1 MTRLNEFYPCIQ
13 GEGKFTGTPM
23 WLIRLQGCDVGCPW
37 CDTKESWQEGGKEVE
52 PATFIPA
59 LSATNPAIRWAMIT
73 GGEPCLQDLKP
84 LTTAL
89 YAAGLHTSLETSG
102 TEPLSGTF
110 DWVTISPK
118 INMPGKKRVLV
129 EVLRQAD
136 EVKMP
141 VGCQLD
147 IDNLPDVLKHCR

>member
-1 MTRLNEFYPCIQ
+1 
-13 GEGKFTGTPM
+13 
-23 WLIRLQGCDVGCPW
+23 
-37 CDTKESWQEGGKEVE
+37 
-52 PATFIPA
+52 
-59 LSATNPAIRWAMIT
+59 
-73 GGEPCLQDLKP
+73 
-84 LTTAL
+84 
-89 YAAGLHTSLETSG
+89 
-102 TEPLSGTF
+102 LSGTF

-147 IDNLPDVLKHCR
+147 IDNLPDVLKHCRQGVRVSLQPLSTSKAATELCYKTCLERGWNLSLQTHKWIGAK